1 MLKWHICQAWLNAKF
16 RNFVMIPSSGKIL
29 REEEPGAET
38 SLFKQKQD
46 ESKCQEYVSVS

>member
-1 MLKWHICQAWLNAKF
+1 
-16 RNFVMIPSSGKIL
+16 L

-46 ESKCQEYVSVS
+46 ESKCQEYVSVSWRTILTSLSI